1 MNSLQLPPA
10 PGRVEPQDSHY
21 LDGVYA
27 DLKFYIGFKLGGY
40 DKYEDLSQV
49 LPDQQ
54 TFGVSYDPVIK
65 QFTEP
70 DMLRWY
76 NHPAEGNYI
85 SILVCF
91 Q

>member
-10 PGRVEPQDSHY
+10 PGRRERQDSRY

-27 DLKFYIGFKLGGY
+27 DLKFYIGFKLDGY
-40 DKYEDLSQV
+40 DKYEDLSKV

-54 TFGVSYDPVIK
+54 TFGVSYDPVIE
-65 QFTEP
+65 QFTES

-76 NHPAEGNYI
+76 NNPAEGNYI
-85 SILVCF
+85 SILVSV